1 MILIMRTRTIRIIDE
16 NDSQLQGLIL
26 RKLITIYG
34 FRENLNL

>member
-1 MILIMRTRTIRIIDE
+1 MRLRTIRFIDE